1 MIGVESVHGEAGK
14 KLTGDCGG
22 AAMAGLCA
30 WFSWVSSL
38 KMLRR
43 SKKALAPTRVIPII
57 KLCCSAAKR
66 TKTKAPGQRKFGS
79 SSQLN
84 VVHPYR

>member
-1 MIGVESVHGEAGK
+1 MIGVESVHGEAGEK
-14 KLTGDCGG
+14 PTGDCGG

-57 KLCCSAAKR
+57 ELCCSAAKR
-66 TKTKAPGQRKFGS
+66 TKTTASRQRGS
-79 SSQLN
+79 GAALN
-84 VVHPYR
+84 